1 MEGTVSKI
9 LSIAQQ
15 AIVSTLHQAPYTIPF
30 FTLTSSME
38 PLIFKNIYS
47 KIPTEKNENLL
58 YALQKPR
65 CGKYTTF
72 TNNTYNTCAYNKG
85 QNRYNDINS
94 WSGSQLNSALSKS

>member
-1 MEGTVSKI
+1 
-9 LSIAQQ
+9 
-15 AIVSTLHQAPYTIPF
+15 
-30 FTLTSSME
+30 ME
-38 PLIFKNIYS
+38 PLAFKNIYT

-85 QNRYNDINS
+85 QTDIMIS
-94 WSGSQLNSALSKS
+94 ILGPDPS